1 MNKPLFS
8 IILPIYKVEKYI
20 SKCISTCCNQKG
32 IEYAKYEL
40 ILVDDSS
47 PDNSIAIA
55 QEELNKH
62 PGIQYTI
69 VHRPNGGLS
78 AARNTG
84 IETAKGEYIWFVDSD
99 DYISEEALR
108 ILEPLLNKNA
118 YDIIRFQ
125 HVIVLKNGIQ
135 DNSNTI
141 NTPPIKCDGYD
152 ILRRHNFLSA
162 WNEVYKRSFIND
174 NILRFK
180 EGRIW
185 EDSEFNIRAYS
196 LASNCLEIKDSLYFH
211 IRREDSISD
220 CKATSRSTNSR
231 LRNVDDL
238 IEFFKDEKDTYKLS
252 IISKHLIGIIIAAV
266 SGLKEMGNKTLH
278 PFRKEIQLKRKTYLS
293 LAKYSSD
300 KKIWLI
306 IWLYGFFPQ
315 IIEGLLSYRMQHTIM
330 KNQQLHTR

>member
-20 SKCISTCCNQKG
+20 SKCISTCRNQKG

-141 NTPPIKCDGYD
+141 NTPQ
-152 ILRRHNFLSA
+152 
-162 WNEVYKRSFIND
+162 
-174 NILRFK
+174 
-180 EGRIW
+180 
-185 EDSEFNIRAYS
+185 
-196 LASNCLEIKDSLYFH
+196 
-211 IRREDSISD
+211 
-220 CKATSRSTNSR
+220 
-231 LRNVDDL
+231 
-238 IEFFKDEKDTYKLS
+238 
-252 IISKHLIGIIIAAV
+252 IISSVLPTAYVTVYPKAGV
-266 SGLKEMGNKTLH
+266 S
-278 PFRKEIQLKRKTYLS
+278 LS
-293 LAKYSSD
+293 TAS
-300 KKIWLI
+300 
-306 IWLYGFFPQ
+306 
-315 IIEGLLSYRMQHTIM
+315 
-330 KNQQLHTR
+330 